1 MNLCQTFQQ
10 FCQRRR
16 SISLANLHL
25 RFTAISNTH
34 FIAYGAADVA
44 TLAAQKS
51 KAEDK
56 YADQSLF

>member
-1 MNLCQTFQQ
+1 MSEIAAILSAAAQL
-10 FCQRRR
+10 
-16 SISLANLHL
+16 SLANLHL